1 MAVIRTVTFGDGT
14 PITITDWGDYPL
26 WSRGQM
32 AALQTTDVPLFQY
45 IEGQQVPG
53 GVVAVGGTAID
64 TNMPGPGQLP
74 LGHQMLIYSIQAIF
88 DEGNSD
94 SAGAVTQCDTVGEGI
109 AKWNNIV
116 TNTLFRLKVEQ
127 SKSYAEGLLT
137 HFPAGGGVHMV
148 KTDTMYSS
156 SAGMTPS
163 PTPDVWSAYIV
174 QNGNPTW
181 EAARRLA
188 MPIHIGALES
198 FRGVLSFPRGA
209 LTAPESPDKEW
220 GCTIRLTGPRQRP
233 AG

>member
-1 MAVIRTVTFGDGT
+1 M
-14 PITITDWGDYPL
+14 

-45 IEGQQVPG
+45 IEGQTVPG
-53 GVVAVGGTAID
+53 GVVAATATKLD

-74 LGHQMLIYSIQAIF
+74 LGHQMLVYSIQAIF
-88 DEGNSD
+88 DEADSD
-94 SAGAVTQCDTVGEGI
+94 TTGGQVKNCDTVPEGI

-116 TNTLFRLKVEQ
+116 TNTLFQFKVEQ
-127 SKSYAEGLLT
+127 SKAYAEGLLT

-148 KTDTMYSS
+148 KTETIYQS

-163 PTPDVWSAYIV
+163 PEPDVWAAYIV
-174 QNGNPTW
+174 QNGHPTW

-188 MPIHIGALES
+188 MPIHLGALET
-198 FRGVLSFPRGA
+198 FRGILSWPRGA
-209 LTAPESPDKEW
+209 LVAPESPDKEF
-220 GCTIRLTGPRQRP
+220 GITIRLTGPRQRP